1 MRYDELDDE
10 ADEEFYDLGARHGFE
25 DHYLSE
31 DIIAQL
37 ANVSNSSLLIFPA
50 WGRSRAASALV
61 TRRNRIPGSH

>member
-37 ANVSNSSLLIFPA
+37 ANVSNSSLMRFPA
-50 WGRSRAASALV
+50 
-61 TRRNRIPGSH
+61 

>member
-1 MRYDELDDE
+1 VRYDELDDE

-37 ANVSNSSLLIFPA
+37 ANVSNRSFMRYPSKE
-50 WGRSRAASALV
+50 RSRAASALV
-61 TRRNRIPGSH
+61 ICRNCIPGSH